1 MNYCFCLCVQKNDH
15 DEDLDGEEG
24 PLPGLGANKQELPM
38 WWLFPLLCLLL
49 QLWLLFQQQSVN
61 NNGGSCPTLV
71 FFFLLFIVGSP
82 LRVPSFG
89 DVGDGHNG
97 FLLMCF
103 TNGGTNDEKEKG
115 EKKKKERGRE
125 PSMVV
130 VMVEPIS
137 LLFLL
142 ICVSFSHFGYR
153 CLIRVQIHKN

>member
-1 MNYCFCLCVQKNDH
+1 MTMMKTLMGKKAPCLALVPISKNYQCGGYSPSFVFYYNYGCCFNIKVSTTM
-15 DEDLDGEEG
+15 GVV
-24 PLPGLGANKQELPM
+24 A
-38 WWLFPLLCLLL
+38 
-49 QLWLLFQQQSVN
+49 
-61 NNGGSCPTLV
+61 PTLV